1 MDVQRQ
7 IRFEP
12 HRPAVSRVVEPE
24 RHGMQG
30 LTLET
35 NKSVTDLFR
44 RSALFGIPAVFPVF
58 PRLPAPPLLR
68 VP

>member
-12 HRPAVSRVVEPE
+12 HRPTVSRVAEPE
-24 RHGMQG
+24 RHGMKG

-35 NKSVTDLFR
+35 NKSVADLFR
-44 RSALFGIPAVFPVF
+44 LSVLFGIS
-58 PRLPAPPLLR
+58 R
-68 VP
+68 